1 MKGGKMNKK
10 IMLAILFMLM
20 QITSVHANIIWSE
33 VERDDLKLLEK
44 EERYKFYK
52 EIIEGEYIL
61 KGEQNNKYS
70 YEDRENI
77 IYSEYTS
84 LKDECDEAI
93 YLDTKQVK
101 VYPFQKIRRT
111 RYLEISNMSNDIVI
125 NNLEVFNEQEKIAF
139 VMKDRQYDPVKKI
152 SKNDSIL
159 IDLAKEYITKKITLS
174 LNTDN
179 QEFISYDL
187 KFMDDDGDVSLKIEG
202 NTDQNLYYIGDYI
215 VDSSYLLPISYAFER
230 LEGDDETIVLEEKE
244 MCQERKIFTYRFNK
258 KRVYYDDD
266 YHVSISD
273 PSYIKSLQ
281 ESKIF
286 YKYLI
291 SDYIQDQNYENN
303 VNQEIFD
310 SSSNDI
316 ILKEKEATDISS
328 IAGQHHENINDIIK
342 PLKID
347 NKKIIIDIIGCTILI
362 VAILLLIIIKVNKK
376 MSK

>member
-179 QEFISYDL
+179 QELISYDL

-244 MCQERKIFTYRFNK
+244 MCQERKVFTYRFNK

-310 SSSNDI
+310 SSSNDT
-316 ILKEKEATDISS
+316 ILKEKEVTDISS

>member
-44 EERYKFYK
+44 KERYKFYK

-258 KRVYYDDD
+258 KRVYYDDE

>member
-1 MKGGKMNKK
+1 MNKK

-258 KRVYYDDD
+258 KRVYYDDE

>member
-244 MCQERKIFTYRFNK
+244 MCQERKVFTYRFNK

-310 SSSNDI
+310 SSSNDT
-316 ILKEKEATDISS
+316 ILKEKEVTDISS

>member
-179 QEFISYDL
+179 QELISYDL

-244 MCQERKIFTYRFNK
+244 MCQERKVFTYRFNK

-291 SDYIQDQNYENN
+291 NDYIQDQNYENN

-310 SSSNDI
+310 SSSNDT
-316 ILKEKEATDISS
+316 ILKEKEVTDISS

>member
-179 QEFISYDL
+179 QELISYDL

-244 MCQERKIFTYRFNK
+244 MCQERKVFTYRFNK

-316 ILKEKEATDISS
+316 ILKEKEVTDISS

>member
-1 MKGGKMNKK
+1 MNKK

-258 KRVYYDDD
+258 KRVYYDDE

-310 SSSNDI
+310 SSSNDT
-316 ILKEKEATDISS
+316 ILKEKEVTDISS

>member
-179 QEFISYDL
+179 QELISYDL

-316 ILKEKEATDISS
+316 ILKEKEVTDISS

>member
-258 KRVYYDDD
+258 KRVYYDDE